1 MVRNVLKGIEQTE
14 NNTWGGSL
22 YNTWYFFS
30 PVALCEESEHR
41 FLQEGAVDAALD
53 GLLQHHRG
61 PVGSKVI
68 RELLDLLP
76 VQVGARV
83 GLLVDVDTD

>member
-1 MVRNVLKGIEQTE
+1 MFKGIKQTE
-14 NNTWGGSL
+14 SNTWRGSL

-41 FLQEGAVDAALD
+41 FLLEGAVDAALD
-53 GLLQHHRG
+53 GLLQHDGG
-61 PVGSKVI
+61 PVGTEVI
-68 RELLDLLP
+68 GQLLDLLS